1 MMGALQ
7 DCRLFLCDKIH
18 MGIAPDGVTKGD
30 VLAIIEG
37 SVEACLLRPSPDGNQ
52 DWRLISGDCY
62 ARSFDREHLLNQL
75 PRLDAGKHGRA
86 SWGHLSQSLGDPQEF
101 ILL

>member
-7 DCRLFLCDKIH
+7 YCRLFLCDNIH
-18 MGIAPDGVTKGD
+18 IGVAPDGVVKGD

-37 SVEACLLRPSPDGNQ
+37 SVEACLVRPIPDGQ
-52 DWRLISGDCY
+52 QHWRLISGDCY
-62 ARSFDREHLLNQL
+62 AKSFDREHLLNQL

-86 SWGHLSQSLGDPQEF
+86 SWSHLSQSLGEPQEF
-101 ILL
+101 VLL